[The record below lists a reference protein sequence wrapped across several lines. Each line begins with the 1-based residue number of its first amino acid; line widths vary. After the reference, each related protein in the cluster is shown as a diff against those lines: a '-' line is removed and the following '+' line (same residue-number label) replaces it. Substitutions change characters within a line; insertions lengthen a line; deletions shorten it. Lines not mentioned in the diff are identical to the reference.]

1 MSAGR
6 RAIGWWLLACCALV
20 FAMIVLGGVTRL
32 TGSGLSIVEWRP
44 IMGAVPPLGAA
55 QWEEAFALYRQTPE
69 FQHVNP
75 TMDVEGF
82 KGIFWLEYLHRL
94 LGRLIGLVFLAP
106 FAWFLWRGTI
116 AWREAPRYLGLFALG
131 GLQGALGWYM
141 VASGLVDV
149 PRVSA
154 YRLTAHLAL
163 ALAIYAAMLWLALD
177 LLRAAG
183 AAPRHRWH
191 GRALGLLALVTLTVL
206 SGGFVAG
213 LDAGLV
219 HNTFPLMGGRLV
231 PVGLWPLEP
240 AWRNPFEDV
249 VTAQFDHRVLAIATL
264 VAVLAFWWRARSAG
278 LPERLRPALAALP
291 LVAAAQVGLG
301 IATLLLAVP
310 VALAAAHQAVAVV
323 LFTLVLVLAHGT
335 RGAP

>member
-1 MSAGR
+1 MNAPR

-75 TMDVEGF
+75 TMDVDGF

-94 LGRLIGLVFLAP
+94 LGRLIGFVFLVP

-116 AWREAPRYLGLFALG
+116 AWRESPRYLGLFALG

-163 ALAIYAAMLWLALD
+163 ALAIYAAMLWLALGH
-177 LLRAAG
+177 LRDAG
-183 AAPRHRWH
+183 PAPRHPTH
-191 GRALGLLALVTLTVL
+191 GGVLGLLALVTVTIL

-219 HNTFPLMGGRLV
+219 HNTFPLMGGSLV
-231 PVGLWPLEP
+231 PAGLGHLEP
-240 AWRNPFEDV
+240 LWRNPFENV

-264 VAVLAFWWRARSAG
+264 VAVLAWWWRARRAG
-278 LPERLRPALAALP
+278 LPYRLRSALALLP

-301 IATLLLAVP
+301 IATLLLVVP
-310 VALAAAHQAVAVV
+310 VALAATHQAVAVV
-323 LFTLVLVLAHGT
+323 LFTVVLVLAHGT
-335 RGAP
+335 RGAR